1 MTVEMPDKV
10 GGAEAE
16 GVIEVLHTNGYV
28 TAPTVAVPLK
38 LQT

>member
-1 MTVEMPDKV
+1 MTVEMTDEV

-16 GVIEVLHTNGYV
+16 GIIEMMHTNGYV